1 MLDRLS
7 KNPVKHLPMLELMY
21 LCLALGF
28 EGKYRV
34 MARGVLDLDGI
45 SDALYRQIRQLRG
58 DVPRELSP
66 HWQGLSD
73 QRRGLVRIVPWWM
86 VALFTLVCPSGD
98 VFGIRL
104 GSRRTTLT
112 RCCSLYQSLDAAAG
126 QPGS

>member
-66 HWQGLSD
+66 HWQGSATSVAAWCGSCPGGWW
-73 QRRGLVRIVPWWM
+73 RCSPWSAWW
-86 VALFTLVCPSGD
+86 
-98 VFGIRL
+98 
-104 GSRRTTLT
+104 
-112 RCCSLYQSLDAAAG
+112 
-126 QPGS
+126 